1 MEGSVT
7 ILREPARWSLA
18 DLARLA
24 AGPLEAAGALR
35 AVVFGS
41 YARGVAD
48 AWSDLDLAV
57 VIDTDLPRFE
67 RGRLLEEL
75 HGAVPVS
82 LDLLICTPSEFERG
96 RAAGLDVFAAIAD
109 EGKTIFPTAAPAA
122 APAEGRARGNDPA
135 RTARRWLDTARQDL
149 AFARHAAAS
158 GFHAPACFHA
168 HQAAEKAM
176 KALHYARGARV
187 VRGHGIRQLI
197 ERLEAPDLG
206 DRLPGARELDLL
218 YLPTRYPNGLDD
230 GAPEEAFSSEQSS
243 RALGFAGDIVAAAA
257 ARLGSSPG
265 GG

>member
-1 MEGSVT
+1 M
-7 ILREPARWSLA
+7 
-18 DLARLA
+18 
-24 AGPLEAAGALR
+24 
-35 AVVFGS
+35 
-41 YARGVAD
+41 
-48 AWSDLDLAV
+48 
-57 VIDTDLPRFE
+57 
-67 RGRLLEEL
+67 
-75 HGAVPVS
+75 
-82 LDLLICTPSEFERG
+82 
-96 RAAGLDVFAAIAD
+96 
-109 EGKTIFPTAAPAA
+109 
-122 APAEGRARGNDPA
+122 NDPA
-135 RTARRWLDTARQDL
+135 RTARRWFDTARQDL
-149 AFARHAAAS
+149 AFARHAAAG

-197 ERLEAPDLG
+197 ERLEAPDLE

-230 GAPEEAFSSEQSS
+230 GTPEEAFSSEQSS